1 MRVQS
6 YLFLQEMDSS
16 RPFLKCLLLSISVC
30 LGSLEAQALPT
41 KKILSLRLEA
51 EELYQQKKYPEA
63 CLRYQQIADND
74 SNDANVRTELGLC
87 LQKIHKNDS
96 ALIVS
101 REALRLSSKSLIAT
115 TLAGWSNPNLRSRKS
130 SYFNLDKMG
139 DPMHEPDS
147 GQCETWATFNS
158 CTQSLFVCTDRGRK
172 NSLEGK
178 VHWTVSRVGLTPQH
192 AMFTEAELETNAD
205 LPQPEIRDMEAVDIG
220 GDFEAKKK
228 WLNRDSSITLPLGEV
243 LEKKSTG
250 YSMAKNSNEQ
260 TLSECRVLYF
270 DPCAG
275 IVGMACALV
284 EEGDEDQIVISEYY
298 LIPAH

>member
-1 MRVQS
+1 MWVWS
-6 YLFLQEMDSS
+6 HLLVGEMDKQV
-16 RPFLKCLLLSISVC
+16 PFFRRLILMHAIFVC
-30 LGSLEAQALPT
+30 LGNAGPLPG
-41 KKILSLRLEA
+41 KKILRIRLEA

-87 LQKIHKNDS
+87 LQKIHRNDS

-101 REALRLSSKSLIAT
+101 REALRLGSKSLT
-115 TLAGWSNPNLRSRKS
+115 TNTLSGWSNPDLRTRKS
-130 SYFNLDKMG
+130 AYFNLDKMG

-147 GQCETWATFNS
+147 GKCEIWATFNS
-158 CTQSLFVCTDRGRK
+158 CNQSLFVCTEIGRK
-172 NSLEGK
+172 NTLEGK
-178 VHWTVSRVGLTPQH
+178 VRWSVSRVGLTPQK
-192 AMFTEAELETNAD
+192 ARFTEAELETFAD
-205 LPQPEIRDMEAVDIG
+205 LPQPEIRDMEAVGIEG
-220 GDFEAKKK
+220 HFEAKKR
-228 WLNRDSSITLPLGEV
+228 WLNRDSSITLPLGQV
-243 LEKKSTG
+243 LENKPDG
-250 YSMAKNSNEQ
+250 YSIGKNQKEQ

-284 EEGDEDQIVISEYY
+284 EEGDEDQVVVSEYY